1 MTTTSRRTILKAA
14 GAGIA
19 SLALPFPVTQAFA
32 GETKKPTVVI
42 LFLRGGMDALNVIVP
57 YKDRHYYDMRP
68 TLAIPAEGDKA
79 VIPLDSRFGIH
90 PSLGALKPFW
100 DAGELAPI
108 VNVGSPHAT
117 RSHFDAQDF
126 MEYAAPGMRT
136 VRDGWLNR
144 YLALSGS
151 DSAATLRA
159 LAMQGLLPRSLRGK
173 YSVLA
178 VPEANVLRDEN
189 MLKMFGEL
197 YGEHPGK
204 MDRRE
209 DSVVKAGR
217 YTAETLKR
225 FKKIID
231 GQGGRI
237 EAKYPKSRLGTKLRA
252 IAHVIRS
259 GEGLEVAAID
269 INGWDTH
276 ANQGKFDGSMPRLM
290 QDLGDSLA
298 AFMTHLGDHL
308 DNTLIV
314 TMTEFGRTCKENGN
328 YGTDHGHGGCMFL
341 MGGGVRGGK
350 VHGKWAGLGE
360 REMYQGRDLKV
371 TTDFRDVFGE
381 ILQRHFRFKVAKG
394 FFPGYRHS
402 SVRGLWA

>member
-1 MTTTSRRTILKAA
+1 MTTTSRRTILKAT

-19 SLALPFPVTQAFA
+19 SLALPFPVSQAFA
-32 GETKKPTVVI
+32 GETKKPTLVI
-42 LFLRGGMDALNVIVP
+42 LYLRGGMDALNVVVP
-57 YKDRHYYDMRP
+57 YKDQHYYDLRP
-68 TLAIPAEGDKA
+68 TLAIPAEGEKS
-79 VIPLDSRFGIH
+79 IIKLDSKFGIH

-100 DAGELAPI
+100 DAGKLAPI
-108 VNVGSPHAT
+108 INVGSPHAT

-126 MEYAAPGMRT
+126 MEYAAPGLRT

-144 YLALSGS
+144 YLAGTRT
-151 DSAATLRA
+151 DDAATLRA
-159 LAMQGLLPRSLRGK
+159 LAMQGLLPRSLRGQ
-173 YSVLA
+173 YNVLA
-178 VPEANVLRDEN
+178 VPEANVLNDEK
-189 MLKMFGEL
+189 MLQMFGEL

-204 MDRRE
+204 MDRPE
-209 DSVVKAGR
+209 DGVVKAGR

-225 FKKIID
+225 FKKIIATS
-231 GQGGRI
+231 GGRI
-237 EAKYPKSRLGTKLRA
+237 DAKYPKSRLAAKLRA
-252 IAHVIRS
+252 IAQVIRS

-276 ANQGKFDGSMPRLM
+276 ANQGKFDGAMPRLL
-290 QDLGDSLA
+290 QDVGDSVA
-298 AFMTHLGDHL
+298 AFMTHLGSHL

-314 TMTEFGRTCKENGN
+314 TMTEFGRTCRENGN

-381 ILQRHFRFKVAKG
+381 ILYRHFRFKVPKG
-394 FFPGYRHS
+394 FVPGYRHS
-402 SVRGLWA
+402 SVRGLWT